1 VSWLSRW
8 WLKSQNEALL
18 ETRSQVKEQAEALRA
33 TTAKLTSAEVMYS
46 TMDENMETTMDENME
61 TTMDEN
67 MEKNLQLTVTSA
79 PTSVVEQVLSSET
92 TIKFQISKFTLQ
104 F

>member
-1 VSWLSRW
+1 MSWLSRW

-61 TTMDEN
+61 
-67 MEKNLQLTVTSA
+67 KNLQLTVTSA